1 MVYRRPQSSMRFNIE
16 NEDDNN
22 DDDDD
27 VLCCAL
33 HERKKTCKTLWSNML
48 KGKLSRNTR
57 LRWLHTFFA
66 SIPQTQCQ
74 ALRMREKKMSIYV
87 CMRACSKQKLAK
99 QIWCVFRRESVS
111 NGVQFVVRF
120 EWDHNEP
127 PINLQRNLFEFCFTY
142 PYRKIQLVFWC

>member
-1 MVYRRPQSSMRFNIE
+1 MTTTKCCA
-16 NEDDNN
+16 
-22 DDDDD
+22 
-27 VLCCAL
+27 VLCSAWT
-33 HERKKTCKTLWSNML
+33 KKTCKKHFEATCWRGNWAE
-48 KGKLSRNTR
+48 THV
-57 LRWLHTFFA
+57 WLHTFFA
-66 SIPQTQCQ
+66 SIPQTLCQ

-142 PYRKIQLVFWC
+142 PYRMRYNWYFDVKR